1 MAQKLVHKRSN
12 QALKAPTGATLDYGE
27 IAVNYNVESPFLSI
41 KNSDNTYSKFSSDD
55 IIAAGMVEYV
65 TGELKGYS
73 VTGHTH
79 DDRYYTETEVDAKI
93 KAVNDTIEDN
103 ELTTS
108 AALNELNERVLGT
121 APAIHTHKKS
131 DITDFEHTHGTVTL
145 TGDVT
150 GSASFTNAG
159 ATIDATVAND
169 SHTHGSTS
177 ITGKITAGTG
187 ITDGATGLVD
197 GNAVYEYAQP
207 KGNYKTIQTAVSSP
221 SASGNATAFI
231 DTITQ
236 NTNGVISVTKKN
248 VDFSAYV
255 NQNAF
260 SNVKVGTTTV
270 AADSATD
277 TLTLVA
283 GTNVQISADTNNDTI
298 TISASHSHNYA
309 GSSSAGGAATSAN
322 KLNTDAGLATQPV
335 YFSNGV
341 PVACS
346 YTLGKSVPSDAVF
359 TDTHHQ
365 AKNIVGASSGATAN
379 AAATNGNVWLNLIE
393 NSAVRSRH
401 NIKGAGA
408 TTVTSDSAGT
418 ITITSTDTNT
428 WRPVYNG
435 VDSTDT
441 SSAATANA
449 VKTAYDKAVSAYNL
463 ANGKTSNVGTVTSV
477 KVTGGTG
484 LSGGGTVTSSGTIT
498 LNHAAAYTGT
508 SLTKSTSGANYYL
521 TGVTLT
527 MDGLGHVTGIS
538 GGEAYDDDAN
548 TNYYLTGVSGSGNGT
563 VTFTR
568 QGLGSLTWDASHT
581 HSEYS
586 GTGHTHSY
594 LSLSGGEMLNQNLV
608 KNLNADLLDGYSGS
622 AYSKTGHTHS
632 NYVSTAGGSVVAG
645 TTNFNKIQISGAG
658 TTYGT
663 GATLFFGDSETEVYL
678 RNTADKDLTIYASGT
693 LNLNGGSV
701 LINGYT
707 PSRIT
712 GATGTVS
719 NTTGTP
725 SVSIATGGTA
735 SAQTLSFTFTN
746 IKGAKGDKGDKGDT
760 GSPGTNGTNGTNGT
774 DGADG
779 RSVGSLVCVG
789 GSTST
794 ATTTPSTANDGTSYY
809 RIKDTAGNWL
819 SGYIAVKNGSK
830 GSNGTNG
837 TNGTNGSDGSDGAD
851 GYSIYYANATTQ
863 TTTTTIS
870 KSYITTNSRTPQ
882 IGDFILS
889 YSGYLYKITSGWTT
903 STSYAYVSYLTTLK
917 GSNGSNGS
925 PGTNG
930 TNGANGAD
938 GLSMFYCSYAYSSG
952 QTSISR
958 SYLTPSATVKTPI
971 KGDLVIT
978 SGGLLFSVTSVSA
991 SSLGVSYLTSLK
1003 GDKGDK
1009 GDTGSPGTNGTNGTN
1024 GKSVTQVV
1032 CTSSLTSTTA
1042 ATVNTADGATNYYR
1056 FKDSSGGFITGGIIV
1071 KNGSKG
1077 STTTTTTTDEKV
1089 KSEVG
1094 VSTKTYLL
1102 GTTAS
1107 GTATGTA
1114 YKSNAVYMSGSS
1126 TTNTTLFTPRISAT
1140 TITASTAFYQSDERL
1155 KDFCGEIDVDFEKLK
1170 GIPKKYYT
1178 WKSDENKELQIGT
1191 SAQKVLEV
1199 YPELVGG
1206 SEDTNY
1212 AVDYARLSIVAL
1224 KAIDKLHDENQ
1235 TLRDLVEKMDK
1246 RITELEEKLK

>member
-65 TGELKGYS
+65 SGELKLKS
-73 VTGHTH
+73 DTGHTH

-283 GTNVQISADTNNDTI
+283 GTNVQITADTNNDTI
-298 TISASHSHNYA
+298 TISASHSH
-309 GSSSAGGAATSAN
+309 
-322 KLNTDAGLATQPV
+322 
-335 YFSNGV
+335 
-341 PVACS
+341 
-346 YTLGKSVPSDAVF
+346 
-359 TDTHHQ
+359 
-365 AKNIVGASSGATAN
+365 
-379 AAATNGNVWLNLIE
+379 
-393 NSAVRSRH
+393 
-401 NIKGAGA
+401 
-408 TTVTSDSAGT
+408 
-418 ITITSTDTNT
+418 
-428 WRPVYNG
+428 
-435 VDSTDT
+435 
-441 SSAATANA
+441 
-449 VKTAYDKAVSAYNL
+449 
-463 ANGKTSNVGTVTSV
+463 
-477 KVTGGTG
+477 
-484 LSGGGTVTSSGTIT
+484 
-498 LNHAAAYTGT
+498 
-508 SLTKSTSGANYYL
+508 
-521 TGVTLT
+521 
-527 MDGLGHVTGIS
+527 
-538 GGEAYDDDAN
+538 
-548 TNYYLTGVSGSGNGT
+548 
-563 VTFTR
+563 
-568 QGLGSLTWDASHT
+568 
-581 HSEYS
+581 SEYS
-586 GTGHTHSY
+586 G
-594 LSLSGGEMLNQNLV
+594 
-608 KNLNADLLDGYSGS
+608 
-622 AYSKTGHTHS
+622 TGHTHS

-678 RNTADKDLTIYASGT
+678 RNTANKDLTIYASGT

-735 SAQTLSFTFTN
+735 SAQTLTFTFTN
-746 IKGAKGDKGDKGDT
+746 IKGA
-760 GSPGTNGTNGTNGT
+760 
-774 DGADG
+774 
-779 RSVGSLVCVG
+779 
-789 GSTST
+789 
-794 ATTTPSTANDGTSYY
+794 
-809 RIKDTAGNWL
+809 
-819 SGYIAVKNGSK
+819 
-830 GSNGTNG
+830 
-837 TNGTNGSDGSDGAD
+837 
-851 GYSIYYANATTQ
+851 
-863 TTTTTIS
+863 
-870 KSYITTNSRTPQ
+870 
-882 IGDFILS
+882 
-889 YSGYLYKITSGWTT
+889 
-903 STSYAYVSYLTTLK
+903 
-917 GSNGSNGS
+917 
-925 PGTNG
+925 
-930 TNGANGAD
+930 
-938 GLSMFYCSYAYSSG
+938 
-952 QTSISR
+952 
-958 SYLTPSATVKTPI
+958 
-971 KGDLVIT
+971 
-978 SGGLLFSVTSVSA
+978 
-991 SSLGVSYLTSLK
+991 K

-1071 KNGSKG
+1071 KNGSSG

-1107 GTATGTA
+1107 GTATGTT

-1170 GIPKKYYT
+1170 EIPKKYYT